1 MDCPSEEN
9 IIRLKLQGLHFMKLD
24 FDIPNRNLYIYHEG
38 DITSIFNAV
47 NDLKLGASLIGSEES
62 NYTHVSEDHSKEKKL
77 LWTVLLINLS
87 LFILEI
93 IAGFISESMGLVA
106 DSLDMLADA
115 MVYGLSLY
123 AVGHLASKKKQ
134 IAKMS
139 GYLQMALALFGIIE
153 VIRRFLGI
161 EEVPEF
167 QLMIIISL
175 FALVGNAVS
184 LYLLQKSKSN
194 EVHMQASV
202 IFTSNDVIVNIG
214 VILAGAIVYFTN
226 SKYPDLIV
234 GSIVF
239 VLVAKGAIRILK
251 LSK

>member
-9 IIRLKLQGLHFMKLD
+9 MIRLKLQGLHFMKLD
-24 FDIPNRNLYIYHEG
+24 FDIPNRNLYVYHES

-47 NDLKLGASLIGSEES
+47 NDLNLGASLIGSEES

-106 DSLDMLADA
+106 DSLDMLADT

-134 IAKMS
+134 IAKLS
-139 GYLQMALALFGIIE
+139 GYFQMALALFGIIE
-153 VIRRFLGI
+153 VIRRFFGI

-184 LYLLQKSKSN
+184 LYLLQKSKSK

-239 VLVAKGAIRILK
+239 ILVAKGAIRILK

>member
-1 MDCPSEEN
+1 M
-9 IIRLKLQGLHFMKLD
+9 IRLKLQGLHFMKLD
-24 FDIPNRNLYIYHEG
+24 FDIPKRNLYVYHDG
-38 DITSIFNAV
+38 DITSVFNAV
-47 NDLKLGASLIGSEES
+47 NDLNLGASLIGSEES
-62 NYTHVSEDHSKEKKL
+62 NYIHVSEVLSKERNL

-87 LFILEI
+87 FFILEI
-93 IAGFISESMGLVA
+93 IAGFISESIGLVA

-139 GYLQMALALFGIIE
+139 GYFQMALALFGIVE
-153 VIRRFLGI
+153 VIRRFLGS
-161 EEVPEF
+161 EEIPDF

-175 FALVGNAVS
+175 FALIGNAVS
-184 LYLLQKSKSN
+184 LYLLQKSKSK

-214 VILAGAIVYFTN
+214 VILAGTIVYLTN

-239 VLVAKGAIRILK
+239 VLVVKGAIRILK